1 MQESIQNYI
10 QSDLKFSSSKLYF
23 QHQNQLLQKIW
34 FVSPLSLDIHFKYT
48 FQEVQQYY
56 FIEWW
61 EFEWIT
67 VDHDVHEQ
75 WIIYKIWFL
84 NPKYQ
89 NIEHISLDLK
99 KNKLDNPS
107 IWPLI
112 GWFMWWGIV
121 FWLLFFL
128 YGKWQFWNV
137 LFWLNVVGGGILF
150 SFLMRNVFKFFYNKF
165 FKTKRVE
172 YWWFVVN
179 YANHSDALML
189 SSDVIKVLEKIRKE
203 LWIIKFCYTWNCVYL
218 LQDVHDREWNRLSS
232 SSSKLYSE
240 QEKAALQQRTL
251 DYIRQT
257 EFLSLFISL
266 N

>member
-1 MQESIQNYI
+1 MQENKQNYI
-10 QSDLKFSSSKLYF
+10 QSDLRFSSSKLYF
-23 QHQNQLLQKIW
+23 QHQNQMLQKIW

-48 FQEVQQYY
+48 FQEVNKNY

-84 NPKYQ
+84 DPKYQ
-89 NIEHISLDLK
+89 NIEHISLELK
-99 KNKLDNPS
+99 KNILDNPS
-107 IWPLI
+107 IWPLV
-112 GWFMWWGIV
+112 GWFAWWGAV

-128 YGKWQFWNV
+128 YGKWQFWDV

-150 SFLMRNVFKFFYNKF
+150 LFLIWKIFKFFYNKF

-172 YWWFVVN
+172 YWWFIVN

-189 SSDVIKVLEKIRKE
+189 SSDVINVLEKLRKE
-203 LWIIKFCYTWNCVYL
+203 YRIIKFCYTWNCVYL
-218 LQDVHDREWNRLSS
+218 LQDVHDHEWNRLS

-240 QEKAALQQRTL
+240 QEKASLQQRTL
-251 DYIRQT
+251 DYIRQS
-257 EFLSLFISL
+257 EFLSLFTLI
-266 N
+266 